1 MRPGA
6 PSLGQLLQ
14 ISNLM
19 ETLRTAWHL
28 LLHSLRLH
36 GMAVFVRDGQA
47 PSAPKE
53 LYRRGPGVAV
63 IDFNSAAVFEEMI
76 LPPGLHTV
84 LCNLVTQALTFVGLS
99 DPLESP
105 RARGA
110 GIVFTRR
117 FERIRGAVDLR
128 RQFRLRPDVSSYTR
142 DGIELNANVWI
153 LFTIGQEP
161 DVLEVSFSGD
171 PRPEN
176 LRVIKFEQ
184 VENRLFRLVDIS
196 DDLEEKDRMEI
207 IHFFWVDT
215 RRGQFSA
222 YIPLEPLAPLPVF
235 DANRVYAAV
244 SSQARTAEE
253 QVVPWDELP
262 IGKAI
267 DSYRDIM
274 QRANYNEFFG
284 EHTDSPLPIA
294 LYKRKQRS
302 AMINNGI
309 LAYRHVRHY
318 TGAELKMNATY
329 SQDELRVTAIRQLTT
344 PKLLRNRGIKVIN
357 SSFGELVPVADAIF
371 QQRLETW
378 QAPWQ
383 KDVDIVRARQDL
395 EAMRIRSRARL
406 AAQRNL
412 AQTLS
417 NILIQHPHSDEIAA
431 LRVLQALESAA
442 SDPHTKSLLPADTI
456 NMLKAIRDLLSPPL
470 PRIPPVV

>member
-1 MRPGA
+1 KRPSKRKPSWIRAPLIVLGILYIIAFWPHIFQSLGFVVQFGLYILGAPGVSLAGFGHHLAIVFFTLFFGFLAVFFIWLYLISAQALLPVKKFRRYGGAAWRNEQTARHSASAAGLRPHYASARESGGWGSQPMRAGA
-6 PSLGQLLQ
+6 PSLGQSPEL
-14 ISNLM
+14 SNFI
-19 ETLRTAWHL
+19 EELRTAWHL
-28 LLHSLRLH
+28 LLYILRLH
-36 GMAVFVRDGQA
+36 GMAVFVRDGQVL
-47 PSAPKE
+47 SSLKE
-53 LYRRGPGVAV
+53 LHRRGPGVAV
-63 IDFNSAAVFEEMI
+63 IDFNSAAVFEEM
-76 LPPGLHTV
+76 LPPTGLDRPFRNIILQT
-84 LCNLVTQALTFVGLS
+84 LIAAGLS

-117 FERIRGAVDLR
+117 RERIRGAVDLR

-142 DGIELNANVWI
+142 DGIELKANVWI

-184 VENRLFRLVDIS
+184 VENRLFRVVDIS

-207 IHFFWVDT
+207 IHFFWVDN
-215 RRGQFSA
+215 RHGQFSA

-253 QVVPWDELP
+253 QVVPWDDLP

-284 EHTDSPLPIA
+284 EHTDSPLPLA
-294 LYKRKQRS
+294 LYKKKQRS

-318 TGAELKMNATY
+318 TGVELQINTTY
-329 SQDELRVTAIRQLTT
+329 SQDELRVT
-344 PKLLRNRGIKVIN
+344 
-357 SSFGELVPVADAIF
+357 
-371 QQRLETW
+371 
-378 QAPWQ
+378 
-383 KDVDIVRARQDL
+383 
-395 EAMRIRSRARL
+395 
-406 AAQRNL
+406 
-412 AQTLS
+412 
-417 NILIQHPHSDEIAA
+417 
-431 LRVLQALESAA
+431 
-442 SDPHTKSLLPADTI
+442 
-456 NMLKAIRDLLSPPL
+456 
-470 PRIPPVV
+470 